1 MTGEKPEW
9 ADNDDEDLLT
19 EPAPLPPSGK
29 EDTVPMV
36 ELNEFAAA
44 NPPDREVEGEEGLQ

>member
-19 EPAPLPPSGK
+19 ESAQLPPSGK
-29 EDTVPMV
+29 EDTVPLV